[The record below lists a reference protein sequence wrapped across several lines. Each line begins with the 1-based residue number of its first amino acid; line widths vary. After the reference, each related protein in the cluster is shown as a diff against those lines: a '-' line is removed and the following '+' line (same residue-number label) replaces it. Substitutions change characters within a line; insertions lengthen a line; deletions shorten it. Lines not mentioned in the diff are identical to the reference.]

1 MFDSRDGSRTA
12 GTSKMELF
20 MIIVNGSQSLTI
32 STNYSILN
40 VAAILDPPLD
50 RILNKPLVIRKSDL
64 DELIS
69 STKTLYYENLAQKLN
84 NPLLQAKTYWSIFK
98 TFYNDKKIPLIPP
111 LLIDDKFVTDIQTKA
126 NIFNK
131 FFAEQCTPA
140 RNGSVLPVNQI
151 FLTQARLKSLDF
163 KKVEILKIIRALNI
177 NKAHGY
183 DDISIRMTKIC
194 DKSLLKPLILLFKNP
209 SQSSCYPDIWKKS
222 NIIHVHKKSDK
233 QLVDN
238 YRPISLL
245 PIYGKTFEKLIFSK
259 IYNFLLDESLLN
271 SNQSGFRLMTL
282 A

>member
-50 RILNKPLVIRKSDL
+50 RILNKPPVIRKSDL
-64 DELIS
+64 NELIS

-151 FLTQARLKSLDF
+151 FLTQTRLKFLDF
-163 KKVEILKIIRALNI
+163 KEVEILKIIRALNI

>member
-50 RILNKPLVIRKSDL
+50 RILNKPPVIRKSDL
-64 DELIS
+64 NELIS

-140 RNGSVLPVNQI
+140 RNDSVLPVNQI